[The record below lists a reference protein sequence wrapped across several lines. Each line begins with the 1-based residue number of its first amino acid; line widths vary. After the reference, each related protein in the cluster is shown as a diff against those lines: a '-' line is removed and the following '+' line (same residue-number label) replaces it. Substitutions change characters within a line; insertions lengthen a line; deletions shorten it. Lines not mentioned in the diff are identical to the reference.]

1 MGDPVS
7 LREWT
12 GAGGALGAGGVLG
25 AGLAATLGAFMPFD
39 VEAQEAFAEL
49 PLLSVE
55 GWDGRQPNTLNE
67 GTGLS
72 RLPGRIQ
79 DTPQAISVVPGE
91 VIRQQNATTLE
102 QALRNVPGITAS
114 AGEGNGGL
122 NGDQFRIRGF
132 QAKNDIYL
140 DGLRDFGVYARDSF
154 NIGDVQV
161 IKGPSSETFG
171 LGTAGGAINTLSKRA
186 LLSDFT
192 AVDGSGGS
200 GPTARGTFDVNRR
213 IDATT
218 AIRLNGMVH
227 RQDVQDRD
235 NVRSDRAGLAASL
248 GFGIGTDTTWYLNYL
263 YQHSER
269 TPDYG
274 VPTARRPGDRYARP
288 LTEYGLDRSTSYV
301 RATDRDDANV
311 HLATSL
317 MKWQIAPWL
326 TVTND
331 SRLSFYDRNFS
342 TTAATCTLGCIGG
355 FFSGGN
361 PLVTYSAGGG
371 QSFDQSAWGAQNVTT
386 AIAKFTTGFLRHEV
400 VAGLDFFYQNDDR
413 TNFAIAGARRD
424 QNVRTPAFAQDG
436 YALTRNDNSRRVGD
450 GANAAFFV
458 SDRVWLTEQVSIL
471 AGVRLDRFLSSYA
484 TTNTTGPQIGL
495 FQPTLRSDTNA
506 ASPKASG
513 IWQPTPN
520 QTYYVSYAKGFSPQ
534 GQYVANS
541 TGIEVPTASQLSP
554 EESDLYEIGAKIGLF
569 DGHLGLAGALFR
581 VDKSNSFD
589 IDPVT
594 GGLLLGALDAGERR
608 RVQGFEASIT
618 GRLTDEWNVLA
629 GYTYLD
635 GKVQSGVSIGNK
647 APFVPENAAS
657 LWTTYDLTA
666 HARRWWG
673 LPGKV
678 TIGGGVTVDDG
689 YFPASDN
696 VTRIPGTF
704 SLDALISY
712 ETDTYRIAVN
722 AYNLTDELNYG
733 SSFSTRAVPTSGR
746 TVLVSL
752 GTRF

>member
-1 MGDPVS
+1 MSES
-7 LREWT
+7 LSVRDWT
-12 GAGGALGAGGVLG
+12 GAGSLGI
-25 AGLAATLGAFMPFD
+25 GLAATLGAFLPFEA
-39 VEAQEAFAEL
+39 EAQEGAAEL
-49 PLLSVE
+49 PQLSVE
-55 GWDGRQPNTLNE
+55 GWGGGQPNTLNE

-102 QALRNVPGITAS
+102 QALRNVPGITVS

-171 LGTAGGAINTLSKRA
+171 LGTAGGAINTISKRA
-186 LLSDFT
+186 LLTDFT
-192 AVDGSGGS
+192 AIDGTGGS
-200 GPTARGTFDVNRR
+200 GPTGRGTFDVNRQ

-218 AIRLNGMVH
+218 AIRLNGMIH
-227 RQDVQDRD
+227 RQDIQDRN
-235 NVRSDRAGLAASL
+235 NVSSDRAGLAASL

-274 VPTARRPGDRYARP
+274 VPTARRPGDRFARP
-288 LTEYGLDRSTSYV
+288 LTEYGLPRATSYV

-317 MKWQIAPWL
+317 MKWQVAPWL

-342 TTAATCTLGCIGG
+342 TTAATCTLGCITG

-361 PLVTYSAGGG
+361 PFVTYSAGGG
-371 QSFDQSAWGAQNVTT
+371 QTFEQSAWGAQNVTT
-386 AIAKFTTGFLRHEV
+386 AIMKFHTGFLRHEV

-413 TNFAIAGARRD
+413 VNFAVSGARRD
-424 QNVRTPAFAQDG
+424 QRVRTPSFAQEG
-436 YALTRNDNSRRVGD
+436 YALTRNYGNRRLGD

-458 SDRVWLTEQVSIL
+458 SDRVWLNEQFSIL
-471 AGVRLDRFLSSYA
+471 AGVRLDRFLSRYDA
-484 TTNTTGPQIGL
+484 TATTGPQIGQFL
-495 FQPTLRSDTNA
+495 PRQTSDTNA
-506 ASPKASG
+506 ASPKVSG

-534 GQYVANS
+534 GQFVANS
-541 TGIEVPTASQLSP
+541 TGIEVPTANQLSP
-554 EESDLYEIGAKIGLF
+554 EESDLYEIGAKVGLF
-569 DGHLGLAGALFR
+569 DGRLGVAGALFR

-589 IDPVT
+589 VDPVT
-594 GGLLLGALDAGERR
+594 GGLILGPLDAGERR

-618 GRLTDEWNVLA
+618 GRLTDEWNILA

-647 APFVPENAAS
+647 APFVPENSAS

-666 HARRWWG
+666 PMRTLWD

-678 TIGGGVTVDDG
+678 TIGGGITVDDG

-696 VTRIPGTF
+696 ITRIPGSF
-704 SLDALISY
+704 SLDALLSY
-712 ETDTYRIAVN
+712 ETPTYRLAVN

-733 SSFSTRAVPTSGR
+733 SAFSTRAVPLSGR